1 MMLLFLR
8 FNHQTVYRLIFDDY
22 YFDKDTE
29 PFQSPNGVQIDFTN
43 VPKKHIYSQFQSP
56 NGVQI
61 DLTWKYG
68 YTTAIPFQSPN
79 GVQIDLAKKYKKMYI
94 CTSDF
99 LYYTSFN

>member
-43 VPKKHIYSQFQSP
+43 VPKKHIYS
-56 NGVQI
+56 
-61 DLTWKYG
+61 
-68 YTTAIPFQSPN
+68 
-79 GVQIDLAKKYKKMYI
+79 
-94 CTSDF
+94 
-99 LYYTSFN
+99 